1 MADARP
7 GVGEDEAPGSG
18 IPTADLHDLVIG
30 IGNPLRGDDAVGAW
44 LAERVVSTDAAVR
57 VLVVQQLT
65 PELAQTLAASRRVL
79 FIDAWRPPGPAAVP
93 SVDPAAPARRHDVP
107 PSAGTVAAIQP
118 RLRRLSRTAATLEA
132 GAFSHV
138 LDPAQLLA
146 ITTLLYGRAPRAWQ
160 LLVPAFRLG
169 HGSGLSAELRRL
181 LPQGQTLLRQWC
193 EGRETLSLRPDSPNL
208 ESGPRHA

>member
-1 MADARP
+1 MADARTEF
-7 GVGEDEAPGSG
+7 GEDEAPGSG

-44 LAERVVSTDAAVR
+44 LAERVVPTDVAVR

-65 PELAQTLAASRRVL
+65 PELAETLAASRRVL
-79 FIDAWRPPGPAAVP
+79 FIDAWWQPGPAAVP

-107 PSAGTVAAIQP
+107 PAGTVAAIQP
-118 RLRRLSRTAATLEA
+118 LLRRLSRTDATIEA

-146 ITTLLYGRAPRAWQ
+146 ITTLLYGRAPQAWQ

-169 HGSGLSAELRRL
+169 HGRGLSAALRRL

-193 EGRETLSLRPDSPNL
+193 EGWETLRLRPDSPNL